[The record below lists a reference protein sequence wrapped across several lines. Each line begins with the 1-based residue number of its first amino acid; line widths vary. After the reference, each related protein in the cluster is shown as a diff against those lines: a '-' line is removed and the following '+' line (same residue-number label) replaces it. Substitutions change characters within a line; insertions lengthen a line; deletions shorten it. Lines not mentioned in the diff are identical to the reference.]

1 MVRYPLE
8 FFLEFSLVLC
18 VAPMAIAGRVLLG
31 ISSALALKLPTSA
44 TGPLGGKLSPSF
56 SLPRGKNVILFDG
69 VCNFCNRWVNF
80 VLGEQ
85 PARSPRHAPRQH
97 SY

>member
-1 MVRYPLE
+1 
-8 FFLEFSLVLC
+8 
-18 VAPMAIAGRVLLG
+18 MAMAGRILLG
-31 ISSALALKLPTSA
+31 IGSALALKLPTSA

-80 VLGEQ
+80 VLGER
-85 PARSPRHAPRQH
+85 PARTPPRVPAALLG
-97 SY
+97 

>member
-1 MVRYPLE
+1 MRLAAHSGKNVRFRNPE
-8 FFLEFSLVLC
+8 IFWH
-18 VAPMAIAGRVLLG
+18 MAIAGRVLLG

-80 VLGEQ
+80 VLGER
-85 PARSPRHAPRQH
+85 PARTPRHAPRRH
-97 SY
+97 S